1 MQLLCRARMP
11 PRGRGHGGADQRL
24 RARLAESR
32 EALVATG
39 GGERERSRSP
49 LRRGGSA
56 QRLAVARGDDFGNVV
71 APLEENEQTMRDS
84 VGRMV
89 MTNETSAI
97 SCRNLIAACQA
108 AGCRG
113 VEGIVKAGKRGQRR
127 GNVHRDIMRERLKDV
142 SMPEPY
148 FAEVPY

>member
-1 MQLLCRARMP
+1 M
-11 PRGRGHGGADQRL
+11 
-24 RARLAESR
+24 
-32 EALVATG
+32 
-39 GGERERSRSP
+39 
-49 LRRGGSA
+49 
-56 QRLAVARGDDFGNVV
+56 AVARGDDFGNVV

-89 MTNETSAI
+89 LTNEISAT

-142 SMPEPY
+142 SIPEPY

>member
-1 MQLLCRARMP
+1 M
-11 PRGRGHGGADQRL
+11 
-24 RARLAESR
+24 
-32 EALVATG
+32 
-39 GGERERSRSP
+39 
-49 LRRGGSA
+49 
-56 QRLAVARGDDFGNVV
+56 AVARGDDLGGVV

-89 MTNETSAI
+89 MTNEISAT
-97 SCRNLIAACQA
+97 SCRNRIATCQA
-108 AGCRG
+108 TSCRG

-142 SMPEPY
+142 SMPDPY